1 MPTHHH
7 PPPDSHRQR
16 IRHPAPALGLS
27 NDNER
32 AAPNPRRWH
41 GRTVTHPSPRS
52 RGQVLP
58 LTASPHQVMAARCHR
73 SPHQLSAS
81 TSTGEATTVTQWQCG
96 TGTLVV
102 LSPPTLGGYSIATVP
117 PAHHPQPGLQDQS
130 GINIST
136 LHFAQQVSSQLV
148 RCCSTS

>member
-1 MPTHHH
+1 MPTRRH

-32 AAPNPRRWH
+32 AAPSPRRWH

-52 RGQVLP
+52 RGQVPP
-58 LTASPHQVMAARCHR
+58 LTASPHQVPAARCHR

-81 TSTGEATTVTQWQCG
+81 TATGEATTVTQWQCG
-96 TGTLVV
+96 IGTPRCSVSPNPRRLFNHDGAA
-102 LSPPTLGGYSIATVP
+102 SPPSTARTARSVRYQHQHFTL
-117 PAHHPQPGLQDQS
+117 
-130 GINIST
+130 
-136 LHFAQQVSSQLV
+136 
-148 RCCSTS
+148 CSTS